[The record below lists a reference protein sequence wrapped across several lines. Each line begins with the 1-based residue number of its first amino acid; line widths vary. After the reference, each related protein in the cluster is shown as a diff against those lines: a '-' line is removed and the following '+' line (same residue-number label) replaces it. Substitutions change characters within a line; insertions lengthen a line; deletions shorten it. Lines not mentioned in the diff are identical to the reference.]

1 VASIYPRGEGVRQEA
16 MHILDGVAVEG
27 RKFIT
32 EPEAK
37 RVLKA
42 YGIESTKESLCQ
54 SAEEAVAAAKEI
66 GYPVVMKL
74 VSPQVVHKTEFNAVK
89 LNIQNENEV
98 KVVFKD
104 MIDRAKNSNFHVN
117 GILVAETAIGT
128 EFIIGSLRDKQFGP
142 LVMLGL
148 GGIFVEIYK
157 DVSYRLAPV
166 EPIEVRDMIM
176 ELKGRKMLEGF
187 RGKEKVDT
195 EALINAVVSV
205 SQLLADFPNIAE
217 MDLNPIFG
225 NSHGVKV
232 ADARIM
238 LA

>member
-1 VASIYPRGEGVRQEA
+1 MRETGEEA
-16 MHILDGVAVEG
+16 KQILDRVAGEG
-27 RKFIT
+27 RKFVT

-37 RVLKA
+37 AVLKA
-42 YGIESTKESLCQ
+42 YGVEVTRDLVCHSSD
-54 SAEEAVAAAKEI
+54 EAVRAAESI
-66 GYPVVMKL
+66 GYPVVLKL

-89 LNIQNENEV
+89 LNLRNAAEV
-98 KVVFKD
+98 RAVYSD
-104 MIDRAKNSNFHVN
+104 LMERAKNSRFQVN
-117 GILVAETAIGT
+117 GILVAETATGT

-166 EPIEVRDMIM
+166 EPIDVRDMIA
-176 ELKGRKMLEGF
+176 ELKGKKMLEGF
-187 RGKEKVDT
+187 RGKEKVDV
-195 EALINAVVSV
+195 EALTKAVVSV
-205 SQLLADFPNIAE
+205 SQLLSDFSNIAE

-225 NSHGVKV
+225 NSRGIKV

-238 LA
+238 LG

>member
-1 VASIYPRGEGVRQEA
+1 MRQEA

-27 RKFIT
+27 RKFVT

-37 RVLKA
+37 QVLKA
-42 YGIESTKESLCQ
+42 YGIESTKESLCH
-54 SAEEAVAAAKEI
+54 SAKEAVKAAEEI
-66 GYPVVMKL
+66 GFPVVMKL
-74 VSPQVVHKTEFNAVK
+74 VSPQVVHKTEFNAVR
-89 LNIQNENEV
+89 LNIQNEAEV
-98 KVVFKD
+98 RVVYDDMMERARNSRFK
-104 MIDRAKNSNFHVN
+104 VN
-117 GILVAETAIGT
+117 GILVAETATGT

-142 LVMLGL
+142 LVMLGM

-166 EPIEVRDMIM
+166 EPIDVTDMIS
-176 ELKGRKMLEGF
+176 ELKGKRMLEGF
-187 RGKEKVDT
+187 RGKEKVDV
-195 EALINAVVSV
+195 EALTKAVVSV

-225 NSHGVKV
+225 NSKGIKV

>member
-1 VASIYPRGEGVRQEA
+1 MRQEA

-27 RKFIT
+27 RKFVT

-42 YGIESTKESLCQ
+42 YGIESTNESLCQ
-54 SAEEAVAAAKEI
+54 SEDEAVTAAKEI

-74 VSPQVVHKTEFNAVK
+74 VSPQVVHKTEFNAVR
-89 LNIQNENEV
+89 LNIRNEDEV
-98 KVVFKD
+98 KAVYTE
-104 MIDRAKNSNFHVN
+104 MIEMAKSSRFQVA
-117 GILVAETAIGT
+117 GILVAETATGT
-128 EFIIGSLRDKQFGP
+128 EFIIGSIRDKQFGP

-166 EPIEVRDMIM
+166 EPIEVKDMIS
-176 ELKGRKMLEGF
+176 ELKGRRMLDGF

-225 NSHGVKV
+225 NARGVKV

-238 LA
+238 LG

>member
-1 VASIYPRGEGVRQEA
+1 MRQEA

-27 RKFIT
+27 RKFVT

-37 RVLKA
+37 QVLKA
-42 YGIESTKESLCQ
+42 YGIESTNESLCH
-54 SAEEAVAAAKEI
+54 SAEEAAKAATSL
-66 GYPVVMKL
+66 GFPVVMKL

-89 LNIQNENEV
+89 LNVNSAVEV
-98 KVVFKD
+98 KAVYND
-104 MIDRAKNSNFHVN
+104 MMERAKVSAFKVN
-117 GILVAETAIGT
+117 GILVAETATGT

-142 LVMLGL
+142 LVMLGM

-166 EPIEVRDMIM
+166 EPIEVRDMIS
-176 ELKGRKMLEGF
+176 ELKGRRMLEGF
-187 RGKEKVDT
+187 RGKEKVDID
-195 EALINAVVSV
+195 ALIKAVVSV

-238 LA
+238 LV

>member
-1 VASIYPRGEGVRQEA
+1 MKQEAKNILDRVAS
-16 MHILDGVAVEG
+16 EG
-27 RKFIT
+27 RKFVT

-37 RVLKA
+37 SVLKA
-42 YGIESTKESLCQ
+42 YGVESTRESLCKNLN
-54 SAEEAVAAAKEI
+54 EAVKAAEAI
-66 GYPVVMKL
+66 GFPVVMKL

-89 LNIQNENEV
+89 LNIRNASEV
-98 KVVFKD
+98 RAVFKD
-104 MIDRAKNSNFHVN
+104 MMERAKNSRLQIF
-117 GILVAETAIGT
+117 GILVAETASGT
-128 EFIIGSLRDKQFGP
+128 EFIIGSMRDKQFGP

-166 EPIEVRDMIM
+166 EPIDVKDMIA
-176 ELKGRKMLEGF
+176 ELRGKRMLEGF
-187 RGKEKVDT
+187 RGKEKVDVV
-195 EALINAVVSV
+195 ALTKAVVNV
-205 SQLLADFPNIAE
+205 SQLLSDFPNIAE

-225 NSHGVKV
+225 NSKGVKV

>member
-1 VASIYPRGEGVRQEA
+1 

-27 RKFIT
+27 RKFVT

-37 RVLKA
+37 LVLKA
-42 YGIESTKESLCQ
+42 YGIESTKESLCH
-54 SAEEAVAAAKEI
+54 SADEAVKAAESI

-89 LNIQNENEV
+89 LNISNEAEV
-98 KVVFKD
+98 KAVYSD
-104 MIDRAKNSNFHVN
+104 MLERAKRSQFQVK
-117 GILVAETAIGT
+117 GILVAETLTGT

-148 GGIFVEIYK
+148 GGIFVEVYK

-166 EPIEVRDMIM
+166 EPIDVKDMIA
-176 ELKGRKMLEGF
+176 ELKGKKMLEGF
-187 RGKEKVDT
+187 RGKEKVDVD
-195 EALINAVVSV
+195 ALINAVVSV

-225 NSHGVKV
+225 NSRGVKV

-238 LA
+238 LG

>member
-1 VASIYPRGEGVRQEA
+1 

-27 RKFIT
+27 RKFVT

-37 RVLKA
+37 LVLKA
-42 YGIESTKESLCQ
+42 YGIESTKESLCH
-54 SAEEAVAAAKEI
+54 SADEAVKAAESI

-89 LNIQNENEV
+89 LNISNEAEV
-98 KVVFKD
+98 KAVYSD
-104 MIDRAKNSNFHVN
+104 LLERAKKSQFQVK
-117 GILVAETAIGT
+117 GILVAETLTGT

-148 GGIFVEIYK
+148 GGIFVEVYK

-166 EPIEVRDMIM
+166 EPIDVKDMIA
-176 ELKGRKMLEGF
+176 ELKGKKMLEGF
-187 RGKEKVDT
+187 RGKEKVDVD
-195 EALINAVVSV
+195 ALINAVVSV

-225 NSHGVKV
+225 NSRGVKV

-238 LA
+238 LG

>member
-1 VASIYPRGEGVRQEA
+1 MRQEA

-27 RKFIT
+27 RKFVT

-37 RVLKA
+37 LVLKA
-42 YGIESTKESLCQ
+42 YGIESTKESLCH
-54 SAEEAVAAAKEI
+54 SVEEAVKAADSI

-74 VSPQVVHKTEFNAVK
+74 VSPQVVHKTEYNAVK
-89 LNIQNENEV
+89 LNIRNEAEV
-98 KVVFKD
+98 KAVYND
-104 MIDRAKNSNFHVN
+104 MMDRAKNSRFHVN
-117 GILVAETAIGT
+117 GILVAETATGT

-142 LVMLGL
+142 LVMLGM

-166 EPIEVRDMIM
+166 EPIEVRDMIA

-187 RGKEKVDT
+187 RGKEKVDI
-195 EALINAVVSV
+195 EALIQAVVSV

-225 NSHGVKV
+225 NSRGVKV

-238 LA
+238 LG

>member
-1 VASIYPRGEGVRQEA
+1 

-27 RKFIT
+27 RKFVT

-37 RVLKA
+37 LVLKA
-42 YGIESTKESLCQ
+42 YGIESTKESLCH
-54 SAEEAVAAAKEI
+54 SADEAVKAAESI

-89 LNIQNENEV
+89 LNISNEAEV
-98 KVVFKD
+98 KAVYSD
-104 MIDRAKNSNFHVN
+104 MLERAKKSQFQVK
-117 GILVAETAIGT
+117 GILVAETLTGT

-148 GGIFVEIYK
+148 GGIFVEVYK

-166 EPIEVRDMIM
+166 EPIDVKDMIA
-176 ELKGRKMLEGF
+176 ELKGKKMLEGF
-187 RGKEKVDT
+187 RGKEKVNVD
-195 EALINAVVSV
+195 ALIKAVVSV

-225 NSHGVKV
+225 NSQGVKV

-238 LA
+238 LG

>member
-1 VASIYPRGEGVRQEA
+1 

-27 RKFIT
+27 RKFVT

-37 RVLKA
+37 LVLKA
-42 YGIESTKESLCQ
+42 YGIESTKESLCH
-54 SAEEAVAAAKEI
+54 SPDEAVKAAESI

-89 LNIQNENEV
+89 LNISNEAEV
-98 KVVFKD
+98 KAVYSD
-104 MIDRAKNSNFHVN
+104 MLERAKRSQFQVK
-117 GILVAETAIGT
+117 GILVAETLTGT

-148 GGIFVEIYK
+148 GGIFVEVYK

-166 EPIEVRDMIM
+166 EPIDVKDMIA
-176 ELKGRKMLEGF
+176 ELKGKKMLEGF
-187 RGKEKVDT
+187 RGKEKVDVD
-195 EALINAVVSV
+195 ALINAVVSV

-225 NSHGVKV
+225 NSRGVKV

-238 LA
+238 LG

>member
-1 VASIYPRGEGVRQEA
+1 MRQEA
-16 MHILDGVAVEG
+16 MHILDGVAIEG
-27 RKFIT
+27 RKFVT

-37 RVLKA
+37 LVLKA

-54 SAEEAVAAAKEI
+54 NVKDAVKAAEAI
-66 GYPVVMKL
+66 GFPVVMKL
-74 VSPQVVHKTEFNAVK
+74 VSPQVVHKTEFNAVR
-89 LNIQNENEV
+89 LNIRNATEV
-98 KVVFKD
+98 RAAFSD
-104 MIDRAKNSNFHVN
+104 MMERAKNSRFQVN
-117 GILVAETAIGT
+117 GILVAETASGT

-166 EPIEVRDMIM
+166 EPIDVRDMIA
-176 ELKGRKMLEGF
+176 ELKGKRMLDGF
-187 RGKEKVDT
+187 RGKEKVDVD
-195 EALINAVVSV
+195 ALTKAVVNV
-205 SQLLADFPNIAE
+205 SQILSDFPNIVE

-225 NSHGVKV
+225 NSKGVKV

-238 LA
+238 LG

>member
-1 VASIYPRGEGVRQEA
+1 MRQEA

-27 RKFIT
+27 RKFVT

-37 RVLKA
+37 AVLKA
-42 YGIESTKESLCQ
+42 YGIESTKESLCH
-54 SAEEAVAAAKEI
+54 SAAEAIAAAKEI
-66 GYPVVMKL
+66 GYPVVLKL

-89 LNIQNENEV
+89 LNIRNEAEV
-98 KVVFKD
+98 KAVYDD
-104 MIDRAKNSNFHVN
+104 MMERARNSRFQVN
-117 GILVAETAIGT
+117 GILVAETATGT

-166 EPIEVRDMIM
+166 QPIDVKDMIA
-176 ELKGRKMLEGF
+176 ELKGKRMLEGF

-195 EALINAVVSV
+195 EALIKAVVSV

-225 NSHGVKV
+225 NSRGVKV

-238 LA
+238 LG

>member
-1 VASIYPRGEGVRQEA
+1 MRQEA

-54 SAEEAVAAAKEI
+54 SVEEAVTTAEDI

-74 VSPQVVHKTEFNAVK
+74 VSPQIVHKTEFNAVR

-98 KVVFKD
+98 KAVYEE
-104 MIDRAKNSNFHVN
+104 MMEMAKNSRFQVD
-117 GILVAETAIGT
+117 GILVAETATGT

-205 SQLLADFPNIAE
+205 SQLLADFPDIAE

-225 NSHGVKV
+225 NARGVKV

>member
-1 VASIYPRGEGVRQEA
+1 MRQEA

-27 RKFIT
+27 RKFVT

-37 RVLKA
+37 LVLKA
-42 YGIESTKESLCQ
+42 YGIESTKESLCH
-54 SAEEAVAAAKEI
+54 SADEAVKAAESI

-89 LNIQNENEV
+89 LNISNEAEV
-98 KVVFKD
+98 KAVYSD
-104 MIDRAKNSNFHVN
+104 MLERAKKSQFQVK
-117 GILVAETAIGT
+117 GILVAETLTGT

-148 GGIFVEIYK
+148 GGIFVEVYK

-166 EPIEVRDMIM
+166 EPIDVKDMIA
-176 ELKGRKMLEGF
+176 ELKGKKMLEGF
-187 RGKEKVDT
+187 RGKEKVNVD
-195 EALINAVVSV
+195 ALIKAVVSV

-225 NSHGVKV
+225 NSQGVKV

-238 LA
+238 LG